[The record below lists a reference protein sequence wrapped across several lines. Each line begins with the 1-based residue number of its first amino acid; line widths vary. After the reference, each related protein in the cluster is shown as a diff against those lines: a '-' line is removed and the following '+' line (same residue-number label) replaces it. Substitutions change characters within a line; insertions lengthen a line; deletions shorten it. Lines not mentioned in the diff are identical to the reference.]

1 MNTKWV
7 NQKRKNKKMKKLFI
21 VFGSALLVFT
31 SCSTS
36 STNTAEVI
44 PSQPAPVVIPKEAP
58 KPGSG
63 EESQKR
69 SKTKIKFKKMVHDF
83 GRMKEGEKREFDFE
97 FTNTGKEDLIIE
109 DCKGSCGCTV
119 PEWPKDPIKPG
130 QSAAINVKF
139 DSTKKEKDQEKSVT
153 ITANTEPEI
162 TTVIKIKAYV
172 EPSAAK

>member
-1 MNTKWV
+1 
-7 NQKRKNKKMKKLFI
+7 MKKLSFLL
-21 VFGSALLVFT
+21 GSVLVFFA
-31 SCSTS
+31 SCSSS
-36 STNTAEVI
+36 STNSGEVI
-44 PSQPAPVVIPKEAP
+44 PSQPAPVVVPKEVP

-63 EESQKR
+63 EESQLR
-69 SKTKIKFKKMVHDF
+69 PKTNMKFKDMLHDF

-97 FTNTGKEDLIIE
+97 FTNTGNEDLIIE

-130 QSAAINVKF
+130 QSAAIKVKF

-153 ITANTEPEI
+153 ITANTEPDLK
-162 TTVIKIKAYV
+162 TVIKIKAYV

>member
-7 NQKRKNKKMKKLFI
+7 NQNRKNKKMKKLVL
-21 VFGSALLVFT
+21 VFGSAILVFA

-36 STNTAEVI
+36 STNTGEVI
-44 PSQPAPVVIPKEAP
+44 PSQPAPVVLPKAAP
-58 KPGSG
+58 EKGSG
-63 EESQKR
+63 EESIAR
-69 SKTKIKFKKMVHDF
+69 SKTKMKFKKMVHDF
-83 GRMKEGEKREFDFE
+83 GRLKEGEKREFNFE
-97 FTNTGKEDLIIE
+97 FTNTGEEDLYIE
-109 DCKGSCGCTV
+109 NCKGSCGCTV
-119 PEWPKDPIKPG
+119 PEWPKEAIKPG

>member
-1 MNTKWV
+1 
-7 NQKRKNKKMKKLFI
+7 MKKLVI
-21 VFGSALLVFT
+21 VFGSAMLVFT

-36 STNTAEVI
+36 STNTGEVI
-44 PSQPAPVVIPKEAP
+44 ASQPAPVVIPKVAP
-58 KPGSG
+58 EPGSG
-63 EESQKR
+63 EQSQMR
-69 SKTKIKFKKMVHDF
+69 PKTKMKFKKMVHDF
-83 GRMKEGEKREFDFE
+83 GKMKEGEKREYDFA
-97 FTNTGKEDLIIE
+97 FTNTGKEDLVIE

-119 PEWPKDPIKPG
+119 PEWPKEAIKPG
-130 QSAAINVKF
+130 QSASINVKF

>member
-1 MNTKWV
+1 
-7 NQKRKNKKMKKLFI
+7 MKKLAFL
-21 VFGSALLVFT
+21 FGSALVVFA

-36 STNTAEVI
+36 STNTGEVI
-44 PSQPAPVVIPKEAP
+44 PSQPAPVVVPKEVP

-63 EESQKR
+63 EESQMR
-69 SKTKIKFKKMVHDF
+69 PKTKIKFKKMLHDF
-83 GRMKEGEKREFDFE
+83 GRLKEGEKREHDFE

-130 QSAAINVKF
+130 QSAAIKVKF

-153 ITANTEPEI
+153 ITANTEPDLK
-162 TTVIKIKAYV
+162 TVIKIKAYV

>member
-1 MNTKWV
+1 
-7 NQKRKNKKMKKLFI
+7 MKKLAFI
-21 VFGSALLVFT
+21 AGSALVLFA
-31 SCSTS
+31 SCSST
-36 STNTAEVI
+36 STNSAEVI

-63 EESQKR
+63 EESQLR
-69 SKTKIKFKKMVHDF
+69 PKTKMKFKKMEHDF
-83 GRMKEGEKREFDFE
+83 GRIKEGEKREHDFE

-130 QSAAINVKF
+130 QTAAIKVKF
-139 DSTKKEKDQEKSVT
+139 DSTKKEKEQEKSVT
-153 ITANTEPEI
+153 ITANTEPELK
-162 TTVIKIKAYV
+162 TVIKIKAYV

>member
-1 MNTKWV
+1 
-7 NQKRKNKKMKKLFI
+7 MKKLVI
-21 VFGSALLVFT
+21 VFGSALLLFT

-63 EESQKR
+63 EESKLR
-69 SKTKIKFKKMVHDF
+69 PKTKMKFQEMLHDF

>member
-7 NQKRKNKKMKKLFI
+7 NQKRKNKKMKKLVI

-63 EESQKR
+63 EESKLR
-69 SKTKIKFKKMVHDF
+69 SKTKMKFKEMLHDF
-83 GRMKEGEKREFDFE
+83 GRLKEGEKREYDFA
-97 FTNTGKEDLIIE
+97 FTNSGNEDLIIE

-119 PEWPKDPIKPG
+119 PEWPKEAIKPG
-130 QSAAINVKF
+130 QSAAIKVKF